1 MERHGHTIAAMSNP
15 AKPRRPIIER
25 TSTALIFLVVIF
37 GVGVGIGALL
47 GKFRPPV
54 QLPPAKIVIKPPPS
68 TDPAIFAVGDTLEIS
83 LSDLAGPGT
92 NTTNKYKVDE
102 KGEIFIPLL
111 GQLGVR
117 GHTAGQ
123 TEEAIAQAYQEK
135 GIVKDMIVKVRR
147 LGPATKPAK

>member
-1 MERHGHTIAAMSNP
+1 MERQGHTIAAMSNP

-54 QLPPAKIVIKPPPS
+54 QLPPAKLVIKPPPS
-68 TDPAIFAVGDTLEIS
+68 TDPSLFAVGDTIEITF
-83 LSDLAGPGT
+83 SDIAGPGVK
-92 NTTNKYKVDE
+92 TTKEFKVDE

-111 GQLGVR
+111 GALGVR

-123 TEEAIAQAYQEK
+123 TEEAISQAYQDRN
-135 GIVKDMIVKVRR
+135 IVNNMIVKVRR
-147 LGPATKPAK
+147 IGPSTKPAN